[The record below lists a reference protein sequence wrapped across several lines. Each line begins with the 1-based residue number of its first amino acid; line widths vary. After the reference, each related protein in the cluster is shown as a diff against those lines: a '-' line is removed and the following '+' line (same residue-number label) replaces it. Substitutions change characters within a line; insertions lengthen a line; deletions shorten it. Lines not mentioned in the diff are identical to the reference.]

1 MPDLSLEAAS
11 MARKT
16 IQYGIGTN
24 SLEFRL
30 TAIYVALAAVCLAL
44 ATIPFLSEHSVSDV
58 ALHMKM
64 ALAGLIATAILM
76 ALMSRR
82 VTGPIRNLTDVARKV
97 AEGRLDV
104 NVPVDCSCEI
114 GELGASMRTMVG
126 RLQAS
131 TTENR
136 QLANHDL
143 ITGLP
148 NRHRFQTLLEQQT
161 GFVDADGTAASGS
174 VFFIDVIDLRKV
186 NDRFGHETSDQL
198 LRTIASLL
206 VEASPCNGH
215 GANLRNSGSDEA
227 VREPVLARFGGTELV
242 LSVPGLTD
250 PAGIAAVANRLH
262 TALAG
267 GVKASGRQF
276 HPAIAIGIA
285 RYPQDSASAT
295 KVTQYAALACNNSMA
310 LSEAAKIAL
319 FQPWM
324 IEVIKSRETM
334 ERDLRTAI
342 ADGQFEV
349 YYQPKVSA
357 LDWTVT
363 GVEALVRLNHPERGV
378 VGPGDFIEIAEMTG
392 LIGDIGLIVLE
403 EAVSQCAE
411 WHRAG
416 QSTEVSI
423 NVSIEQFRNT
433 GFSKLVIAILEE
445 HRCPADLI
453 TIEITETIAH
463 TNIAGVTDHIKAL
476 RAVGVR
482 IAIDDF
488 GTGYSNLAQLSGLKF
503 DILKVD
509 RSFVSGIDSEGKTRE
524 VSRAIIQLGKNLGC
538 RVVVEGTETP
548 GQVAAAAQLGCHE
561 IQGFFF
567 SKPMKRC
574 DFDAWKDLR
583 TRNPV
588 QDAFHRA
595 AAGGGLMQVP
605 AAQDRLAAS

>member
-1 MPDLSLEAAS
+1 MPDLSIEAAS
-11 MARKT
+11 MAKKT

-30 TAIYVALAAVCLAL
+30 TAIYVVLAAVCLAL

-58 ALHMKM
+58 ALHMNM

-161 GFVDADGTAASGS
+161 GFVDADGAPANGS

-215 GANLRNSGSDEA
+215 GANLRNSASDEA

-285 RYPQDSASAT
+285 RYPQDSASAI
-295 KVTQYAALACNNSMA
+295 KVKQYAALACNNSLA
-310 LSEAAKIAL
+310 LSEAAKTAL

-324 IEVIKSRETM
+324 LEVIKSREAM

-357 LDWTVT
+357 RDRRRSA
-363 GVEALVRLNHPERGV
+363 GSAQPPGARRRGTRR
-378 VGPGDFIEIAEMTG
+378 I
-392 LIGDIGLIVLE
+392 
-403 EAVSQCAE
+403 
-411 WHRAG
+411 HRD
-416 QSTEVSI
+416 
-423 NVSIEQFRNT
+423 R
-433 GFSKLVIAILEE
+433 
-445 HRCPADLI
+445 R
-453 TIEITETIAH
+453 
-463 TNIAGVTDHIKAL
+463 
-476 RAVGVR
+476 
-482 IAIDDF
+482 DD
-488 GTGYSNLAQLSGLKF
+488 
-503 DILKVD
+503 
-509 RSFVSGIDSEGKTRE
+509 
-524 VSRAIIQLGKNLGC
+524 
-538 RVVVEGTETP
+538 
-548 GQVAAAAQLGCHE
+548 
-561 IQGFFF
+561 
-567 SKPMKRC
+567 
-574 DFDAWKDLR
+574 R
-583 TRNPV
+583 TYR
-588 QDAFHRA
+588 
-595 AAGGGLMQVP
+595 
-605 AAQDRLAAS
+605 

>member
-1 MPDLSLEAAS
+1 MPVSCLGAAS
-11 MARKT
+11 LAKKA

-24 SLEFRL
+24 SLGFRL
-30 TAIYVALAAVCLAL
+30 TVIYAVLVAICLTL

-64 ALAGLIATAILM
+64 AFAGLIATAILM
-76 ALMSRR
+76 ALISGR

-97 AEGRLDV
+97 AEGQLDV

-114 GELGASMRTMVG
+114 GELGASMRSMIS
-126 RLQAS
+126 RLQTS

-148 NRHRFQTLLEQQT
+148 NRHRFQTLLERQT
-161 GFVDADGTAASGS
+161 GYADAGGTPASGS

-198 LRTIASLL
+198 LKMIASLL
-206 VEASPCNGH
+206 VEASPCNSH
-215 GANLRNSGSDEA
+215 GGNLRNSGRDDG

-250 PAGIAAVANRLH
+250 PDGIALVAKQLH
-262 TALAG
+262 AALAG

-295 KVTQYAALACNNSMA
+295 KVKQYAALACNNSMA
-310 LSEAAKIAL
+310 LSEAEKTAL

-324 IEVIKSRETM
+324 LEVLKSRETM

-357 LDWTVT
+357 LDWTET

-378 VGPGDFIEIAEMTG
+378 VGPGEFIE
-392 LIGDIGLIVLE
+392 IGDIGLIVLE

-416 QSTEVSI
+416 QMTEVSI
-423 NVSIEQFRNT
+423 NVSIEQFKNSE
-433 GFSKLVIAILEE
+433 FSNLAIALLEKHE
-445 HRCPADLI
+445 CPADLI
-453 TIEITETIAH
+453 IIEITETIAH

-488 GTGYSNLAQLSGLKF
+488 GTGYSNLAQLSGLTF

-509 RSFVSGIDSEGKTRE
+509 RSFVSGIDSEGKPRE

-548 GQVAAAAQLGCHE
+548 GQVAAAAQLGCDE
-561 IQGFFF
+561 LQGYFF

-574 DFDAWKDLR
+574 DFDTWKQLR

-588 QDAFHRA
+588 RNALDSIV
-595 AAGGGLMQVP
+595 AGGLTQIMPPQG
-605 AAQDRLAAS
+605 RLTAS

>member
-1 MPDLSLEAAS
+1 
-11 MARKT
+11 MAKKA

-24 SLEFRL
+24 SLGFRL
-30 TAIYVALAAVCLAL
+30 TTIYIVLASICLIL
-44 ATIPFLSEHSVSDV
+44 ATIPFLSEHSVSDT
-58 ALHMKM
+58 ALHMTM
-64 ALAGLIATAILM
+64 AIAGLVATAILM

-82 VTGPIRNLTDVARKV
+82 LTGPIRNLTDVARKV
-97 AEGRLDV
+97 ADGQLDV

-114 GELGASMRTMVG
+114 GGLGASMRTMVG

-131 TTENR
+131 TTEIR

-143 ITGLP
+143 VTGLP

-161 GFVDADGTAASGS
+161 GFIGADGAPASGS

-198 LRTIASLL
+198 LKTIASLL
-206 VEASPCNGH
+206 VEASPCNSH
-215 GANLRNSGSDEA
+215 GANLSTSGSDEA
-227 VREPVLARFGGTELV
+227 VRDPVLARFGGTELV

-250 PAGIAAVANRLH
+250 PAGISAVASRLH

-276 HPAIAIGIA
+276 HPAIGIGIA
-285 RYPQDSASAT
+285 RYPQDAASAI
-295 KVTQYAALACNNSMA
+295 KVNQYAALACNNSLA
-310 LSEAAKIAL
+310 LLKGDKTAL
-319 FQPWM
+319 FHPRM
-324 IEVIKSRETM
+324 LEVIKSRETM

-357 LDWTVT
+357 LDWSVT
-363 GVEALVRLNHPERGV
+363 GVEALVRLNHPQRGV
-378 VGPGDFIEIAEMTG
+378 IGPGEFIEIAEMTG

-403 EAVSQCAE
+403 EAVCQCAE

-416 QSTEVSI
+416 QPTEVSI
-423 NVSIEQFRNT
+423 NVSIEQFKNSEFT
-433 GFSKLVIAILEE
+433 NLVTAILEE
-445 HRCPADLI
+445 HGCPADLV

-463 TNIAGVTDHIKAL
+463 TNIAGVADHIKAL
-476 RAVGVR
+476 RAAGVR

-488 GTGYSNLAQLSGLKF
+488 GTGYSNLAQLTGLNF

-509 RSFVSGIDSEGKTRE
+509 RSFVSGIDTEGKARE
-524 VSRAIIQLGKNLGC
+524 VSRSIIQLGKNLGC

-548 GQVAAAAQLGCHE
+548 GQVAAAAQLGCDE
-561 IQGFFF
+561 IQGYFF
-567 SKPMKRC
+567 SKPMKRS

-588 QDAFHRA
+588 QEAFHRA
-595 AAGGGLMQVP
+595 VAGGGLMQVP
-605 AAQDRLAAS
+605 VAQDRLAAS

>member
-1 MPDLSLEAAS
+1 
-11 MARKT
+11 MAGKAIR
-16 IQYGIGTN
+16 YGIGTN
-24 SLEFRL
+24 SLGFRL
-30 TAIYVALAAVCLAL
+30 TAIYVALAVICLTL

-58 ALHMKM
+58 ALHMNL
-64 ALAGLIATAILM
+64 AIAGLVATAILM
-76 ALMSRR
+76 VLMSRR
-82 VTGPIRNLTDVARKV
+82 LTGPIRKLTDVARKV
-97 AEGRLDV
+97 ADGHLDV

-114 GELGASMRTMVG
+114 GELGASMRSMIS
-126 RLQAS
+126 RLQTS
-131 TTENR
+131 TTEIR

-148 NRHRFQTLLEQQT
+148 NRYRLQTLLDRQT
-161 GFVDADGTAASGS
+161 GFVDAGGAPASGS

-198 LRTIASLL
+198 LKAIASLL

-215 GANLRNSGSDEA
+215 GANLRNSDSDEA

-250 PAGIAAVANRLH
+250 PAGIAAAANRLH
-262 TALAG
+262 SALAG
-267 GVKASGRQF
+267 GVNASGRQF

-285 RYPQDSASAT
+285 RYPHDSASAT
-295 KVTQYAALACNNSMA
+295 KVKQYAALACNNSVA
-310 LSEAAKIAL
+310 LSEAEKTAL

-324 IEVIKSRETM
+324 LEVLKSRETM

-378 VGPGDFIEIAEMTG
+378 VGPGEFIEIAEMTG

-403 EAVSQCAE
+403 EAVCQCAE

-416 QSTEVSI
+416 QMTEVSI
-423 NVSIEQFRNT
+423 NVSIEQFKNT
-433 GFSKLVIAILEE
+433 EFSNLVIAILEE
-445 HRCPADLI
+445 HQCPADLI

-463 TNIAGVTDHIKAL
+463 TNIAGVADHIKAL
-476 RAVGVR
+476 RAAGIR

-509 RSFVSGIDSEGKTRE
+509 RSFVSGIDSDGKARE

-548 GQVAAAAQLGCHE
+548 GQVAAAAQLGCDE

-567 SKPMKRC
+567 SKPMKRS
-574 DFDAWKDLR
+574 DFDTWKQLR
-583 TRNPV
+583 TLNPV
-588 QDAFHRA
+588 RNALESIV
-595 AAGGGLMQVP
+595 AGGLNQIMPPQNQLV
-605 AAQDRLAAS
+605 AR

>member
-1 MPDLSLEAAS
+1 MPGLRLGAAS
-11 MARKT
+11 MAKRA

-24 SLEFRL
+24 SLGFRL
-30 TAIYVALAAVCLAL
+30 TAIYIALASICLAL

-58 ALHMKM
+58 ALHMNM
-64 ALAGLIATAILM
+64 AFAGLIATAILM
-76 ALMSRR
+76 TLMSRR

-97 AEGRLDV
+97 AEGHLDV

-114 GELGASMRTMVG
+114 GELGASMRTMVS
-126 RLQAS
+126 RLQTS
-131 TTENR
+131 TTEIR
-136 QLANHDL
+136 ELANHDL
-143 ITGLP
+143 VTGLP
-148 NRHRFQTLLEQQT
+148 NRHRLQTLLEQRT
-161 GFVDADGTAASGS
+161 GLVDADGTAASGV
-174 VFFIDVIDLRKV
+174 VFFIDVLELRKV

-198 LRTIASLL
+198 LKTIASLL

-215 GANLRNSGSDEA
+215 GENLRNSSSDEA

-250 PAGIAAVANRLH
+250 PAGIAAVAGRLH
-262 TALAG
+262 GALAG
-267 GVKASGRQF
+267 GVKAGGRQF

-310 LSEAAKIAL
+310 LSDAAKTAL

-324 IEVIKSRETM
+324 LEVIKSRETM

-378 VGPGDFIEIAEMTG
+378 VEPGEFIEIAEMTG

-433 GFSKLVIAILEE
+433 GFSNLVIAILEE
-445 HRCPADLI
+445 HGCPADLI

-463 TNIAGVTDHIKAL
+463 TNIAGVTEHIKAL

-488 GTGYSNLAQLSGLKF
+488 GMGYSNLAQLSGLKF

-509 RSFVSGIDSEGKTRE
+509 RSFVSGIDSEGKARE

-548 GQVAAAAQLGCHE
+548 GQVAAAAQLGCDE

-574 DFDAWKDLR
+574 DFDTWKQLR

-588 QDAFHRA
+588 RTALDSIV
-595 AAGGGLMQVP
+595 AG
-605 AAQDRLAAS
+605 RLTKIIPPQRRLTAS

>member
-1 MPDLSLEAAS
+1 MPEFSLGAAC
-11 MARKT
+11 MARKAT
-16 IQYGIGTN
+16 RYGIGTN
-24 SLEFRL
+24 SLGFRL
-30 TAIYVALAAVCLAL
+30 TAIYVALAVICLTL
-44 ATIPFLSEHSVSDV
+44 ATIPFLSDHSVSDV
-58 ALHMKM
+58 ALHMNL
-64 ALAGLIATAILM
+64 AIAGLVATAFLM
-76 ALMSRR
+76 VLMSRR
-82 VTGPIRNLTDVARKV
+82 LTGPIRKLTDVARKV
-97 AEGRLDV
+97 ADGHLDV
-104 NVPVDCSCEI
+104 NVPVDCACEI
-114 GELGASMRTMVG
+114 GELGASMRSMVS
-126 RLQAS
+126 RLQTS
-131 TTENR
+131 TTEIR

-148 NRHRFQTLLEQQT
+148 NRYRFQTLLERQT
-161 GFVDADGTAASGS
+161 GFVDAGGAPASGS

-198 LRTIASLL
+198 LKAIASLL

-215 GANLRNSGSDEA
+215 GANLRNSDSEEA

-250 PAGIAAVANRLH
+250 PAGIAAAANRLH

-310 LSEAAKIAL
+310 LSDAEKTAL

-324 IEVIKSRETM
+324 LEDLKSREIM

-378 VGPGDFIEIAEMTG
+378 VGPGEFIEIAEMTG

-403 EAVSQCAE
+403 EAVCQCAE
-411 WHRAG
+411 WYRAG
-416 QSTEVSI
+416 QMTEVSI
-423 NVSIEQFRNT
+423 NVSIEQFKNT
-433 GFSKLVIAILEE
+433 EFSNLAIAILEE
-445 HRCPADLI
+445 HQCPADLI

-463 TNIAGVTDHIKAL
+463 TNIAGVADHIKAL

-509 RSFVSGIDSEGKTRE
+509 RSFVSGIDSDGKARE

-548 GQVAAAAQLGCHE
+548 GQVAAAAQLGCDE

-567 SKPMKRC
+567 SKPMKRG
-574 DFDAWKDLR
+574 DFDTWKQLR

-588 QDAFHRA
+588 RDTLDSIV
-595 AAGGGLMQVP
+595 AGGLDPIMPPQN
-605 AAQDRLAAS
+605 RLVAR